1 MKLFKNV
8 NFNKLKDGLSKTR
21 DKIVNRINETLSGK
35 AKIDE
40 ETLEELEEIL
50 ITSDIGYETAM
61 NLIERTRVSLKEQKE
76 SERNVLDTIQSELA
90 SILDSYTPDNTE
102 FEKIDQFKPFVI
114 LIVGVNGT
122 GKTTTVG
129 KLAYIYKQAGLDV
142 VIGSADTFRAAAN
155 EQLDIWADRAGVEL
169 VQREAGA
176 DPASVAYDTLNTAKK
191 RNSDVVLIDTAGRL
205 HTKNNLMNEL
215 QKIKKVLGKVIDYA
229 PNEVFLVV
237 DGNTGQNA
245 LIQAKEFAKYTDI
258 TGLIVTKL
266 DGTAKGGVIF
276 QICAEQDIPIRYI
289 GVGEGIDDLQT
300 FDSQKY
306 VSALFQKEQI
316 EEK

>member
-8 NFNKLKDGLSKTR
+8 NFDKLKTGLNKTR
-21 DKIVNRINETLSGK
+21 DKIVNRINETVTGK

-40 ETLEELEEIL
+40 ATLEELEEIL

-61 NLIERTRVSLKEQKE
+61 EIIEKTRAALRQEKEREKVNIIE
-76 SERNVLDTIQSELA
+76 VIQRELSA
-90 SILDSYTPDNTE
+90 ILDNYTPDTTE
-102 FEKIDQFKPFVI
+102 FEEIDKYKPFVI

-129 KLAYIYKQAGLDV
+129 KLAHIYKKAGLQV

-155 EQLDIWADRAGVEL
+155 EQLEIWADRAGVEL
-169 VQREAGA
+169 VQKEAGA
-176 DPASVAYDTLNTAKK
+176 DPASVAYDTLNTAK
-191 RNSDVVLIDTAGRL
+191 NQNADVVLIDTAGRL

-215 QKIKKVLGKVIDYA
+215 KKIKSVLGKVIDYA

-245 LIQAKEFAKYTDI
+245 LIQAREFAKFTDI
-258 TGLIVTKL
+258 SGLIITKL
-266 DGTAKGGVIF
+266 DGTAKGGMVF
-276 QICAEQDIPIRYI
+276 QICAEQDIPIRYVGI
-289 GVGEGIDDLQT
+289 GEGIDDLQT
-300 FDSQKY
+300 FDSKRF
-306 VSALFQKEQI
+306 VDALFEREI
-316 EEK
+316 SE

>member
-8 NFNKLKDGLSKTR
+8 NFEKLKSGLNKTR

-61 NLIERTRVSLKEQKE
+61 NLIEKTRVALREQKE

-90 SILDSYTPDNTE
+90 NILDSYTPDSTE
-102 FEKIDQFKPFVI
+102 FEKIDNFKPFVI
-114 LIVGVNGT
+114 LVVGVNGT

-129 KLAYIYKQAGLDV
+129 ELAYIYKQAGLDV

-176 DPASVAYDTLNTAKK
+176 DPASVAYDTLNTAK
-191 RNSDVVLIDTAGRL
+191 RQNADVVLIDTAGRL
-205 HTKNNLMNEL
+205 HTKNNLMSEL
-215 QKIKKVLGKVIDYA
+215 QKIKKVISKVIDYA

-245 LIQAKEFAKYTDI
+245 LIQAQEFAKFTDI
-258 TGLIVTKL
+258 TGIIVTKL

-276 QICAEQDIPIRYI
+276 QICSEQDIPIRYI

-300 FDSQKY
+300 FDSQKF
-306 VSALFQKEQI
+306 VSALFQQETAD
-316 EEK
+316 EK